1 MARIAGV
8 DIPREKRVE
17 IALTYIFGVGPHTAR
32 RVLTIANIDPNLR
45 VKNLND
51 EQVGRLRDV
60 IDKEAKV
67 EGELRREIALNI
79 KRLMEI
85 GTYRGL
91 RHRRGLPVRG
101 QRTRTNARTRRG
113 PRKTVGVR
121 KKKVVRTRR
130 REKKHVT
137 VGQAHIQSTF
147 NNTVVSLTDAQ
158 GNVLAWGSAGS
169 QGFKGSRKSTPFAAQ
184 VTAEATARRAMEHG
198 LKQIEIFVKGPG
210 AGREAAIRSLQ
221 AAGLEVTAITDVT
234 PIPHNGCRP
243 PKRRRV

>member
-17 IALTYIFGVGPHTAR
+17 VALTYIFGVGPRTAQ

-101 QRTRTNARTRRG
+101 QRTR
-113 PRKTVGVR
+113 
-121 KKKVVRTRR
+121 R

-184 VTAEATARRAMEHG
+184 ITAEATARRAMEHG